1 MVSEA
6 LRTKKTLTL
15 YKAYKMKN
23 GETMKIDPR
32 KESFYLTEKTA
43 VAALLESMV
52 DFTKEDPMEPLNAL
66 VGDTVHILKVVIYTT
81 RIPEDDW
88 KSEIIQEGDEVRL
101 PLEKYQ
107 KTMNITPVVISSFE
121 AKPNK
126 TDPQKLDVT
135 KVVFSK

>member
-1 MVSEA
+1 M
-6 LRTKKTLTL
+6 
-15 YKAYKMKN
+15 
-23 GETMKIDPR
+23 
-32 KESFYLTEKTA
+32 
-43 VAALLESMV
+43 

-101 PLEKYQ
+101 PLGKYQ